1 MNKTIS
7 LLLALVMCL
16 SLCACGSKDDPS
28 KVNEASKTAE
38 TSQETEPP
46 KETEAPEAVNLVLGE
61 TASFENFEITVTNF
75 DFTAKAENPQKGKGG
90 ALIPSNGETVANI
103 YFDVK
108 YNGKRAISF
117 PFFSCE
123 VVYGDGY
130 TFYSE
135 RIWFYDNGVDAW
147 LNTGTIEPLTPKF
160 GSVFSFFVPEEVRDN
175 QENTLSVIFY
185 TSSSTAPIAV
195 YNVR

>member
-1 MNKTIS
+1 M
-7 LLLALVMCL
+7 
-16 SLCACGSKDDPS
+16 
-28 KVNEASKTAE
+28 
-38 TSQETEPP
+38 
-46 KETEAPEAVNLVLGE
+46 
-61 TASFENFEITVTNF
+61 
-75 DFTAKAENPQKGKGG
+75 
-90 ALIPSNGETVANI
+90 
-103 YFDVK
+103 
-108 YNGKRAISF
+108 R
-117 PFFSCE
+117 
-123 VVYGDGY
+123 DGY

>member
-1 MNKTIS
+1 MKKTIS

-75 DFTAKAENPQKGKGG
+75 DFTAKAENPQK
-90 ALIPSNGETVANI
+90 ARVEH
-103 YFDVK
+103 
-108 YNGKRAISF
+108 
-117 PFFSCE
+117 
-123 VVYGDGY
+123 
-130 TFYSE
+130 
-135 RIWFYDNGVDAW
+135 
-147 LNTGTIEPLTPKF
+147 
-160 GSVFSFFVPEEVRDN
+160 
-175 QENTLSVIFY
+175 
-185 TSSSTAPIAV
+185 
-195 YNVR
+195 